1 MGLQAIVHFND
12 RDNAVVSI
20 MGEFVNDT
28 CPGLYVPSVTVSSS
42 ENAFYDLILGVGNSS
57 KKEDSVV
64 LMPDVTCENS
74 DESLSIVGP
83 MDSSVMEEIVKYSND
98 EDMFQMTP
106 FSFFDDAI
114 IEHETGL
121 KNFARSTTDAKNLA
135 ESFVGYL
142 RFLKR
147 DYVAILYDIDCAF
160 CNRVYDSIFDSKGN
174 LTIKE
179 FRYSCKASIYDPRYC
194 KEELINLHL
203 SRFSTIVFL
212 DGKNSYQ
219 DLDQIMKYS
228 IEYGLVS
235 KDHMWIIIPHELND
249 DYYVYQSLKCFP
261 RGSKEEL
268 FVRGISIYEYRN
280 KIMQDSFEE
289 KLDSTL
295 LPLMRSWNF
304 LNLNEANVH
313 EVLHTMPLLN
323 AAYVYDTVIAMLF
336 SRCVKSS
343 VGVESSLRIFLK
355 LLPTF
360 SGKTGL
366 FLLDDNANRANLEYS
381 VLFIDGNTC
390 FNGTGKGD
398 IIKSD
403 MNTNGTWLSV
413 AKGMYFD
420 GDSAPP
426 IDLRIVN
433 ENMNYLTPAES
444 WSTFV
449 EVILIVCACALLSLY
464 VNKFKDRR
472 KVQLGQPF
480 YLHSLCFNCAFFSF
494 HILPY
499 GFDENNTP
507 FGHKTL
513 DMLCIMMPIIRS
525 VGFLFM
531 LYTVFIKVR

>member
-12 RDNAVVSI
+12 RDNTVVPI
-20 MGEFVNDT
+20 MGEFVNGT
-28 CPGLYVPSVTVSSS
+28 CSSLYVPSVAVSSS
-42 ENAFYDLILGVGNSS
+42 EDAFYDHILGVGS
-57 KKEDSVV
+57 KKDDSVV
-64 LMPDVTCENS
+64 LLPDVTCSNS
-74 DESLSIVGP
+74 DELLSIVGP
-83 MDSSVMEEIVKYSND
+83 MDSSVMEAIVKYSND
-98 EDMFQMTP
+98 ENMFQITP
-106 FSFFDDAI
+106 FSFFDDTI
-114 IEHETGL
+114 IENETGL

-147 DYVAILYDIDCAF
+147 DYIAILYDIDCAF

-194 KEELINLHL
+194 KETLISLQL

-235 KDHMWIIIPHELND
+235 KDHMWIIIPYELND
-249 DYYVYQSLKCFP
+249 DYYIYQSLKCFP

-268 FVRGISIYEYRN
+268 FVRGMSIYEYRN
-280 KIMQDSFEE
+280 QFMHDSFEVE
-289 KLDSTL
+289 LDSTL
-295 LPLMRSWNF
+295 LPLIRSWNF

-313 EVLHTMPLLN
+313 AVLHTMSLLN

-336 SRCVKSS
+336 SQCVKSS
-343 VGVESSLRIFLK
+343 VGTESSLMTLLK

-360 SGKTGL
+360 SGATGL
-366 FLLDDNANRANLEYS
+366 FLLDDNGNRANLEYS
-381 VLFIDGNTC
+381 VLFIDDSTC

-398 IIKSD
+398 IVKSD
-403 MNTNGTWLSV
+403 MNKNGTWISV

-420 GDSAPP
+420 GNAAPP
-426 IDLRIVN
+426 INLRIVN

-449 EVILIVCACALLSLY
+449 EVILIVCACALLSLF

-472 KVQLGQPF
+472 RVQLGQPF
-480 YLHSLCFNCAFFSF
+480 YLHSLCFYCALFSF

-499 GFDENNTP
+499 GLDENNTP

-513 DMLCIMMPIIRS
+513 DTLCVMMPIVRS